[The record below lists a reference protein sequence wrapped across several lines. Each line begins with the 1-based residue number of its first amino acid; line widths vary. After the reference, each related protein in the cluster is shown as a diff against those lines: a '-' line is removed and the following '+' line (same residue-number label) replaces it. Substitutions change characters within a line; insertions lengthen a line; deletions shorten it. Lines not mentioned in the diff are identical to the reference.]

1 MNNRQFYETEYITTV
16 AIATGLSRRT
26 VFKVQLD
33 SNRVDPYIFD
43 RTVME
48 IVHTFYERRDYLT
61 LTAVYREAKEKG
73 VFGWTVLFIEMFD
86 ADYIFKL
93 NATHTNK

>member
-1 MNNRQFYETEYITTV
+1 M
-16 AIATGLSRRT
+16 
-26 VFKVQLD
+26 K
-33 SNRVDPYIFD
+33 
-43 RTVME
+43 

-86 ADYIFKL
+86 ADYMFKQ
-93 NATHTNK
+93 NATHTNKQQITTKIRERRRVIYTDETWVKHT